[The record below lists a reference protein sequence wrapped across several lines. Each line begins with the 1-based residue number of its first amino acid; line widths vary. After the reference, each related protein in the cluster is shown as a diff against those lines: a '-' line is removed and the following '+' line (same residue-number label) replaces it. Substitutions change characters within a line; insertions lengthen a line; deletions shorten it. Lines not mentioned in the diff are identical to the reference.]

1 MDLLQQRKY
10 LGTDYTISR
19 FSIDGIYLC
28 EIIEDVVRDL
38 NKDGDLLDDGE
49 TKIPKETAIP
59 YSPTGKP
66 YQVILTMSPKFKR
79 LLPLVLGVKHFTGIR
94 MHKMGSKNK
103 PGTAKNSWGC
113 LGLGENKVKGGV
125 INSEKYEMK
134 IIELILAAEKRQEKV
149 WLTIV

>member
-1 MDLLQQRKY
+1 MNLLQQRKY
-10 LGTDYTISR
+10 LGTEYTISR
-19 FSIDGIYLC
+19 FSIDGQYLC

-79 LLPLVLGVKHFTGIR
+79 LLPLLLGVGQFEGIR
-94 MHKMGSKNK
+94 IHK
-103 PGTAKNSWGC
+103 GTSALSTWGC
-113 LGLGENKVKGGV
+113 LIPGENKVKGGV